1 MLVNLMPYLLGD
13 EDRLLTVFSFSS
25 PSHSQSKRDDTIL
38 FEVELLHNTT
48 VNNLLVCNLLLD
60 GLTNEFASHYGD
72 YFYGLDYKW
81 INDGVKLME
90 AGSVPREMFS
100 LLFLFSLRIFLL
112 DGRLRSVDLYSQ
124 SDSSTK
130 YQTNKQINPDWRNRR
145 WTEQSDKAAKQ
156 PVVTVSTVSTV
167 ECRTT
172 RGDRRSARRIC

>member
-1 MLVNLMPYLLGD
+1 MLVNLMSYLLGD
-13 EDRLLTVFSFSS
+13 KDRLLTVLLSCS
-25 PSHSQSKRDDTIL
+25 PSHPQSKRDGTIL

-90 AGSVPREMFS
+90 AGSVPREMYS
-100 LLFLFSLRIFLL
+100 ILLLFSPRIFLL

-124 SDSSTK
+124 SDFSTK
-130 YQTNKQINPDWRNRR
+130 YQTNKQMDPDWRNRR

-172 RGDRRSARRIC
+172 RGARRSARRIC